1 MEYENKDKG
10 YYLQLEGGGVQ
21 DTNLLLILIRCL
33 IGLCIRLRTTT
44 TNEYESD
51 RRMRYVVSHNIL
63 RKNIHF

>member
-33 IGLCIRLRTTT
+33 IGLRIRLRTTT

-63 RKNIHF
+63 QKNIHF

>member
-33 IGLCIRLRTTT
+33 IGLRIRLRTTT